1 MGQRALEQI
10 AESKHML
17 LVLVTQVT
25 GGDILATHGIV
36 SDTVCTMRKEE
47 WFRKILQKLIPYL
60 KSHGTLESDGNVEML
75 MNDFAER
82 HTLSGMKRT
91 PAHVQTDDIPPT
103 LRAEAERARPIIAL
117 INEGDKLA
125 KSRQYFEAMKRY
137 TDASTKG
144 AHAGLKTV
152 DALSPTMSD
161 MLLDR
166 ISFGMAMANRG
177 EGDRKAARKML
188 QKIKDKQVMKA
199 SALALEAKMDA
210 EDGAYVESTG
220 HYLDALDTVLES
232 LPTIKEAYNAGLD
245 FGVKD
250 IRQFVAAIVSEMAES
265 TGSAGE
271 RGNTISEEMT
281 HRISKHTN
289 APLLNY
295 AFTWIARVM
304 REQHLLSNEDADV
317 IAAQVTNAWAHEP
330 VDYKRMTS
338 SMRQLAEQVIQ
349 DPALIGGPIP
359 LVAQILAKATR

>member
-1 MGQRALEQI
+1 
-10 AESKHML
+10 
-17 LVLVTQVT
+17 
-25 GGDILATHGIV
+25 
-36 SDTVCTMRKEE
+36 
-47 WFRKILQKLIPYL
+47 
-60 KSHGTLESDGNVEML
+60 
-75 MNDFAER
+75 
-82 HTLSGMKRT
+82 
-91 PAHVQTDDIPPT
+91 
-103 LRAEAERARPIIAL
+103 
-117 INEGDKLA
+117 
-125 KSRQYFEAMKRY
+125 
-137 TDASTKG
+137 
-144 AHAGLKTV
+144 
-152 DALSPTMSD
+152 
-161 MLLDR
+161 
-166 ISFGMAMANRG
+166 MAMANRG

-188 QKIKDKQVMKA
+188 QNIKDKQVMKA

-220 HYLDALDTVLES
+220 HYLDALDAVLES
-232 LPTIKEAYNAGLD
+232 LPTIKEAYNASLD

-271 RGNTISEEMT
+271 HGNTISEEMT